1 MIGWIKRGD
10 IRRYT
15 ANKLETLRCSG
26 FGGTTKGVKGSIV
39 TLSVEISLVRGE
51 IPSRLLVWRIY
62 IWADRSIQNKLS
74 RSKVLEGI
82 APQFKLFS
90 CWLLRGESPDDRTVL
105 PSGWRMTDLE

>member
-15 ANKLETLRCSG
+15 ANKLGTLRCSG
-26 FGGTTKGVKGSIV
+26 FGGKTEGVKSSIV

-51 IPSRLLVWRIY
+51 IPSRLLVWRVY
-62 IWADRSIQNKLS
+62 IWADRSVQNELN

-82 APQFKLFS
+82 APQVKLFS
-90 CWLLRGESPDDRTVL
+90 CWLLSRKSPITNTRL
-105 PSGWRMTDLE
+105 LSLIHI